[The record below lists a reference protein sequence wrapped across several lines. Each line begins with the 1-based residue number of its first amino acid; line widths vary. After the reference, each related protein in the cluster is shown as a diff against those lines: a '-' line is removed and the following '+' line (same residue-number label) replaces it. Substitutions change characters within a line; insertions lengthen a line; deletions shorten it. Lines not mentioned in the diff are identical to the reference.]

1 MNPYTGTLRENLVV
15 LHGDTEGE
23 FTHNEVDDA
32 LCAWADKNLT
42 PEQYLVT
49 WDWNI
54 SPVSGRVT
62 VLAEIREDN

>member
-1 MNPYTGTLRENLVV
+1 M
-15 LHGDTEGE
+15 LHGDTAGE
-23 FTHNEVDDA
+23 FTNDDVDDA
-32 LCAWADKNLT
+32 LREWEYKNLT

-62 VLAEIREDN
+62 VLAEIGEDN

>member
-1 MNPYTGTLRENLVV
+1 MELYTGTQRGDMVV
-15 LHGDTEGE
+15 LHGDTVGE
-23 FTHNEVDDA
+23 FTNDDVDDA
-32 LCAWADKNLT
+32 LCFWVDKNLT

-62 VLAEIREDN
+62 VLAEIGEDN

>member
-1 MNPYTGTLRENLVV
+1 MNLYTGTQRGNLVV
-15 LHGDTEGE
+15 LHGDIEGE
-23 FTHNEVDDA
+23 FTNDDVDDA
-32 LCAWADKNLT
+32 LCEWVDKNLI

-62 VLAEIREDN
+62 VLAEIGEDN

>member
-1 MNPYTGTLRENLVV
+1 M
-15 LHGDTEGE
+15 DDSGE
-23 FTHNEVDDA
+23 TYDDVDRA
-32 LCAWADKNLT
+32 LCEWEYKNLT

-62 VLAEIREDN
+62 VLAEIGEDN

>member
-1 MNPYTGTLRENLVV
+1 MELYTGTQRGDMVV
-15 LHGDTEGE
+15 LHGDTAGE
-23 FTHNEVDDA
+23 FTNDDVDDA
-32 LCAWADKNLT
+32 LCFWVDKNLT

-62 VLAEIREDN
+62 VLAEIGEDN